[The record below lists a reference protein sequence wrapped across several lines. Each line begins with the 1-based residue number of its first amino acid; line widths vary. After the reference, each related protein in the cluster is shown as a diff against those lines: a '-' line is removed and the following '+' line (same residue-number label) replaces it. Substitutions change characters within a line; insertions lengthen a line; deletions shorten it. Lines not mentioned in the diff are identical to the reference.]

1 MEAVVSGHDVVP
13 QLDPDRRAALNA
25 AFHLVEDVQTP
36 AVEQARRA
44 IREALTIAEHAGWP
58 ETIATLMY
66 AEAVDAITNLP
77 DLAAEACRRL
87 IERSEALSEPAMLAA
102 GLTIRAELALRD
114 GDVVR
119 HGADCARA
127 LVLLDTAAE
136 PISRASALISA
147 GVSYEALSLWELGDE
162 LYTRAELLLP
172 ECDDQLLRPVI
183 ELNRGLA
190 WFWWTAA
197 LLEAGETERA
207 EQLLRDRT
215 EDPTL
220 DLPASWALE
229 LRVSRLARLTL
240 LNAADPTEIEELRE
254 LGARLDLHYRELE
267 WLARMQVHL
276 ALAHDSIRTGRLAD
290 AAAQAAAAEELTRI
304 QGTVYQRSFAHWTAT
319 LVEQRQNPDIG
330 QATRTYASVLARQ
343 RWDERLGRLAA
354 AREQIESERLRGQHE
369 GLVRRTLEDPLTG
382 LGNRRAL
389 EQRLD
394 RDRAELADDGPVA
407 MLIVD
412 VDEFKAVNDAY
423 GHAVGDQV
431 LCRVGE
437 ILRSVLRTDDLALR
451 LGGDE
456 FCAVVTGAPAD
467 AVQQRADQIGA
478 LVLLEGWSAIQPGL
492 QVSVSVGLACARGPA
507 GVDDLYPRADAALY
521 AAKAAGSGLQR
532 IAH

>member
-1 MEAVVSGHDVVP
+1 MVP

-44 IREALTIAEHAGWP
+44 IREALATAEHAGWP

-77 DLAAEACRRL
+77 DRAVEACRRL
-87 IERSEALSEPAMLAA
+87 IERSEALQEPAMLAA

-197 LLEAGETERA
+197 LLEAGEAERA

-215 EDPTL
+215 EDSTL

-229 LRVSRLARLTL
+229 LRISRLARLTL
-240 LNAADPTEIEELRE
+240 LNAADPSEIEELRE
-254 LGARLDLHYRELE
+254 LGVQLDLHYRELE

-276 ALAHDSIRTGRLAD
+276 ALAHDSIRTGRLAE
-290 AAAQAAAAEELTRI
+290 AANQAAAAEELTRI

-319 LVEQRQNPDIG
+319 LVEQRQNPEIG

-354 AREQIESERLRGQHE
+354 AREQIESERMRGQHE

-394 RDRAELADDGPVA
+394 RDRAELADEGPVA

-437 ILRSVLRTDDLALR
+437 ILRSVLRMDDLALR

-478 LVLLEGWSAIQPGL
+478 LVLLEDWSAIQPGL
-492 QVSVSVGLACARGPA
+492 RVSVSVGLACARGPA
-507 GVDDLYPRADAALY
+507 GVDDIYPRADAALY